1 MPTIFAVIGERRDAP
16 DQLLLLGANGQHYA
30 YRLLDGRTTP
40 VTPDATWTRDRH
52 ALTLDD
58 LR

>member
-1 MPTIFAVIGERRDAP
+1 MPTIFAVIGERRDDP
-16 DQLLLLGANGQHYA
+16 LEWLLLGANGQHYA

-40 VTPDATWTRDRH
+40 VVPDASWTRDRH
-52 ALTLDD
+52 APTLDD